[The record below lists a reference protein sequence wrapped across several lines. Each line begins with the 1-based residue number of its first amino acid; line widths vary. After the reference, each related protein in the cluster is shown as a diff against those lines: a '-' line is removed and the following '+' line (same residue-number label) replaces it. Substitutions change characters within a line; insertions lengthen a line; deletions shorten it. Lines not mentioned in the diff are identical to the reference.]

1 MDYLAGIHKNILAPH
16 LDFVAIHSHSWVLLD
31 LPRSDVILPA
41 MPRAGHHRSVQDS
54 LSQRPAPMQASVV
67 NRVVFPPHIRQ
78 GYGFA
83 FHLEFPDR
91 SWRDLIRLSR
101 PHERHRLL
109 FPPSRVFSAFCFLLS
124 AYLGSGV
131 CATITPF
138 LKSSTISGFSRI
150 S

>member
-1 MDYLAGIHKNILAPH
+1 MDYLAGIHKNVFTPD
-16 LDFVAIHSHSWVLLD
+16 LDRIAIHAHRRVLLD

-67 NRVVFPPHIRQ
+67 DRVVFPPHVRQ

-83 FHLEFPDR
+83 FHLEFPYR

-101 PHERHRLL
+101 P
-109 FPPSRVFSAFCFLLS
+109 
-124 AYLGSGV
+124 
-131 CATITPF
+131 
-138 LKSSTISGFSRI
+138 
-150 S
+150 